1 MRNTPIIE
9 RSATVQ
15 ILAGIALVLFCLTL
29 LRFVT
34 LTFAEDTPRQ
44 APLLETSE
52 ADVVFFLDQDRL
64 NAQHDGAVLPMR
76 IPRCG
81 TGLMRVRQRQRQETT
96 VQRELKLR
104 AAQSHEVDEALHS
117 RLGLGGETAQSPIMR

>member
-44 APLLETSE
+44 VPPINTSE
-52 ADVVFFLDQDRL
+52 TDVVFFLDQDRL
-64 NAQHDGAVLPMR
+64 NTRHTVLPKR
-76 IPRCG
+76 KFRCG
-81 TGLMRVRQRQRQETT
+81 NDLMWMRQLHRQETT

-104 AAQSHEVDEALHS
+104 AAQSREVDEALHS